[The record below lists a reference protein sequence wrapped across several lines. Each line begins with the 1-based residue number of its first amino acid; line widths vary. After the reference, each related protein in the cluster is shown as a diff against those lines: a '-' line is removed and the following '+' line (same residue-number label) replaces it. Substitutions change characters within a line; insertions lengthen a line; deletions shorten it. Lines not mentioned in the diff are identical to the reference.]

1 MNERMKPEDELSKL
15 IEGCARGD
23 RKCQEQVFRMFFGKM
38 KGVCMRYAKDPDS
51 ANDLVQEG
59 FIKVFEKVE
68 GFNRDGSFEGWIRR
82 IMVNTCI
89 DHIRKSK
96 KDPLLTDNEGN
107 FPELDEDEEP
117 EDSLF
122 NVLKPQYVMEA
133 VQQLTPAY
141 KAVFNLYVM
150 EDKSHQEIADLLGIS
165 TGTSKSNLAK
175 ARMNLK
181 KILEEK
187 YKLLN
192 E

>member
-1 MNERMKPEDELSKL
+1 
-15 IEGCARGD
+15 
-23 RKCQEQVFRMFFGKM
+23 MFFGKM

-122 NVLKPQYVMEA
+122 NVLKPQHVMEA